1 MADRH
6 LENRDLVE
14 AVAKHARLAEQW
26 SRPLRERLDTAGKRD
41 WR

>member
-14 AVAKHARLAEQW
+14 ALTKHARLADEW
-26 SRPLRERLDTAGKRD
+26 SLPLRERLDAAG
-41 WR
+41 